1 MSMPVFADTD
11 IGREEALNMILASIA
26 YEELGLSHVINAEGE
41 KIQRAVGTLDGLSA
55 LAESIEDLI
64 NIDTSVATLLAAVQE
79 TQTALMTKMTAALA
93 ADPAA
98 G

>member
-26 YEELGLSHVINAEGE
+26 YEELGLSHIINAEGE
-41 KIQRAVGTLDGLSA
+41 KIQRAVGTLDGLTA

-64 NIDTSVATLLAAVQE
+64 NIDTSVVNTLTVVQE
-79 TQTALMTKMTAALA
+79 TQNTLMTKMTAALA
-93 ADPAA
+93 ADPAE